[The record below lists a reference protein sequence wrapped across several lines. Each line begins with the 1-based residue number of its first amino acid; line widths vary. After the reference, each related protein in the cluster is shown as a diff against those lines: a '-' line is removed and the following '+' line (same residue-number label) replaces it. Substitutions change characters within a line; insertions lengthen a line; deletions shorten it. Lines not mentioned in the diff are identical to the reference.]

1 MAPAGVARAA
11 PVRGPQTAVAV
22 RPRVAAQRA
31 VFRIV
36 CFLPQVSMRDAVSDS
51 DGSRTGERESAE
63 SAAELPIGPTGF
75 SNLAY

>member
-1 MAPAGVARAA
+1 M
-11 PVRGPQTAVAV
+11 RGPQTAVAV

-36 CFLPQVSMRDAVSDS
+36 CILPLESRVCRLRRDRCRSD
-51 DGSRTGERESAE
+51 ERESAE
-63 SAAELPIGPTGF
+63 SGSETHIDTIGF

>member
-1 MAPAGVARAA
+1 MEAPA
-11 PVRGPQTAVAV
+11 RGPQTAVAV

-36 CFLPQVSMRDAVSDS
+36 CILPL
-51 DGSRTGERESAE
+51 GSRVVPSRPGRCRNGERESAE
-63 SAAELPIGPTGF
+63 SAAERHIDPTDF